1 MCNKCPHCGRE
12 HDCCEKKE
20 FKCVET
26 CRPVWECQKTYK
38 CFEYCKWIKPCKEE
52 KKDCYEKKND
62 CYEKDYDNKPD
73 CCC

>member
-1 MCNKCPHCGRE
+1 MWNNCSCCGN
-12 HDCCEKKE
+12 CCEKKE
-20 FKCVET
+20 TKCYET

-52 KKDCYEKKND
+52 KHDCCENNHNCCEND
-62 CYEKDYDNKPD
+62 YNNKPN